1 MQLLSRR
8 SVVSLLSG
16 STWGLTSRS
25 PSPLPSPSPPWGE
38 IRPMTTT
45 AVATPLPPPLPSTAP
60 RQLAEYICHW
70 TPSSFRQ
77 AIRDTDGQPFLYR
90 GAESNQEEVN
100 HIVGS
105 SHSHSHSHTGIISR
119 NETTTTT
126 TTTTEWIRPEEPL
139 PDLLILETHGYDQ
152 RALEYF
158 EGLEQRL
165 ISKRVQLTTN
175 NIINNNNNNSASPFF
190 FMAMP
195 SNGHIATSDPHEASK
210 WGTMVVSVW
219 PVGSQWSYVWPRNR
233 SVFYDYNDD
242 HRSSHPPVAVGHVTT
257 RSSSTA
263 TNHHHHQRR
272 HDVSSFSS
280 DGSHDDDDDDDA
292 LMINT
297 GIQDA
302 LHQPREVL
310 FATTGWTSQ
319 TILHQIPQGKQSPTG
334 PFPTSTVMGGEG
346 ATRQD
351 VGTDTTTITNTIS
364 RIVAPSAFLAVPMD
378 RDNELR
384 QELEALNYGL
394 TTRGDG
400 TKGLF
405 GMPGTPIGW

>member
-1 MQLLSRR
+1 
-8 SVVSLLSG
+8 
-16 STWGLTSRS
+16 
-25 PSPLPSPSPPWGE
+25 
-38 IRPMTTT
+38 MTTT
-45 AVATPLPPPLPSTAP
+45 AVATPALPLPSPLPSTAP

-90 GAESNQEEVN
+90 GAESNQEEEVH
-100 HIVGS
+100 HIIGS
-105 SHSHSHSHTGIISR
+105 RHSNSHSHTGIISR
-119 NETTTTT
+119 NEKTTA

-139 PDLLILETHGYDQ
+139 PDLLFLETHGYDQ

-165 ISKRVQLTTN
+165 KSKRVLLTTGNN
-175 NIINNNNNNSASPFF
+175 NIINNINNNSASPFV

-242 HRSSHPPVAVGHVTT
+242 HSHHYAEGHVTT
-257 RSSSTA
+257 RNSTA
-263 TNHHHHQRR
+263 ANHHHH
-272 HDVSSFSS
+272 HHGSDDMSSFSS
-280 DGSHDDDDDDDA
+280 DGSHDDNNNDDV

-302 LHQPREVL
+302 LQQPREVL
-310 FATTGWTSQ
+310 FATNGWTNQ
-319 TILHQIPQGKQSPTG
+319 TIVNQIPQGKKLPTG
-334 PFPTSTVMGGEG
+334 QFPTSTFKVGEG
-346 ATRQD
+346 ATRRD
-351 VGTDTTTITNTIS
+351 AGMDTTTITTTT

-384 QELEALNYGL
+384 KELEALNYGL

-400 TKGLF
+400 TKGKF